1 MNTIENK
8 KELWDLLL
16 NSQGFKQGVGVE
28 KTRAI
33 FETIIEEVDQ
43 MNFSLPEKNRMFL
56 TEFMK
61 RIHYTDVDKQ
71 EVAVFEKRMKDQERH
86 KKPLKDLTEIK
97 QLLYQILDRLDQ
109 L

>member
-16 NSQGFKQGVGVE
+16 NSQGFKQGVSVE
-28 KTRAI
+28 KTRDI
-33 FETIIEEVDQ
+33 FEEVIQEIDQ
-43 MNFSLPEKNRMFL
+43 LKILLPEKNRRFL
-56 TEFMK
+56 AEFMK
-61 RIHYTDVDKQ
+61 RIHYIDLDKQ
-71 EVAVFEKRMKDQERH
+71 EVALFETRMQDQERH